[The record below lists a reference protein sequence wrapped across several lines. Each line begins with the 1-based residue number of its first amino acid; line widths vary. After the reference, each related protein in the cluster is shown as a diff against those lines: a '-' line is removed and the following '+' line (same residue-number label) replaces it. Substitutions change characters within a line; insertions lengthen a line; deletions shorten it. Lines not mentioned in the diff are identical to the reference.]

1 MKKEVKLNI
10 FLTLFWVSNFLIFE
24 ILIFPFYISL
34 CNFSKPSNQ
43 ILESHKLIIISDPQ
57 LTDLNSYR
65 FIAKN
70 SMKLIF
76 VQYLSDLYMKK
87 NFKILNNKFDKEF
100 SSFVFLGDMM
110 DSGRYETDVEFEEE
124 NNRFKTIFKSEKQKF
139 FIPGNHD
146 IGLSRKLFHF

>member
-10 FLTLFWVSNFLIFE
+10 FLTLFWIFNLLMFE
-24 ILIFPFYISL
+24 ILIFPLYISL
-34 CNFSKPSNQ
+34 CNFSKPSNN

-65 FIAKN
+65 FIPKN
-70 SMKLIF
+70 SFTLSF
-76 VQYLSDLYMKK
+76 VQYLSDIYMKK

-110 DSGRYETDVEFEEE
+110 DSGRYETDIEFEEE

-139 FIPGNHD
+139 FVPGNHD
-146 IGLSRKLFHF
+146 IGLSSEIS